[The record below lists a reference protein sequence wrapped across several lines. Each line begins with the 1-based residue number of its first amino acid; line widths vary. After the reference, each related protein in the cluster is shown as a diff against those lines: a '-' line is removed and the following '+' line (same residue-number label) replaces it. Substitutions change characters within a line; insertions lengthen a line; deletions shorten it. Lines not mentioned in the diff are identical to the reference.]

1 MSQIDHNGYVRCM
14 YARMGASG
22 TLADCT
28 GALKTDR
35 QALEKKRKF
44 TNMKLHTQL
53 MGDQEGVN
61 STKSV
66 QHSSG
71 IAYCQLDSPI
81 AFEASL
87 DLSLARLQAPL

>member
-1 MSQIDHNGYVRCM
+1 
-14 YARMGASG
+14 
-22 TLADCT
+22 
-28 GALKTDR
+28 
-35 QALEKKRKF
+35 
-44 TNMKLHTQL
+44 MKLHTQL